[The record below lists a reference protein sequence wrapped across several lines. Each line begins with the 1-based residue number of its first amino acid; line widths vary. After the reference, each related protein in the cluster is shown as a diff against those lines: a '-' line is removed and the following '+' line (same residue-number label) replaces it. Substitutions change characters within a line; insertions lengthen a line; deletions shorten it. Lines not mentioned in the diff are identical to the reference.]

1 MHESAQE
8 ETPAS
13 VPGLVVFGAGGH
25 GKVVADV
32 GRAMG
37 LRLVGFVDDAQSREG
52 AGIWGLPV
60 IGWDRL
66 IAERERFGALLVAL
80 GIGSNEARERS
91 HKRLRL
97 AGFEVATLIHPRAAV
112 APSARLGEGTVVMA
126 NASVNPDAVVGLGV
140 IVNTGA
146 VVEHDCRVE
155 EYAHLSPNAALGG
168 AVTVGR
174 RSHLGL
180 GAVALPGV
188 RIGADVR
195 AGAGAAIHRDVPD
208 GWTVVGVPARPIDG
222 KAGAL

>member
-1 MHESAQE
+1 MPTASFSEIP
-8 ETPAS
+8 TPARAL
-13 VPGLVVFGAGGH
+13 LVLGAGGH

-32 GRAMG
+32 GLSMG
-37 LRLVGFVDDAQSREG
+37 LRLIGFVDDDPARDGSE
-52 AGIWGLPV
+52 IWGLKV
-60 IGWDRL
+60 LGWDRL
-66 IAERERFGALLVAL
+66 VAERERFGDVLVAL
-80 GIGSNEARERS
+80 GIGSNEARERA

-97 AGFEVATLIHPRAAV
+97 AGFEVATLIHPSAV
-112 APSARLGEGTVVMA
+112 VARSARLGEGTVVVA
-126 NASVNPDAVVGLGV
+126 NATVNPDAVVGQGV

-146 VVEHDCRVE
+146 VVEHDCRVDD
-155 EYAHLSPNAALGG
+155 YAHLSPKAALGG

-208 GWTVVGVPARPIDG
+208 GRTVVGVPARPIDA